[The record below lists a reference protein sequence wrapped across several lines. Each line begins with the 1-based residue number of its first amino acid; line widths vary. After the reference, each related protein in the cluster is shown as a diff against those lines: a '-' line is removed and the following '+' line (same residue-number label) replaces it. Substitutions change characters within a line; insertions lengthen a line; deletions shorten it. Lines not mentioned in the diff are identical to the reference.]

1 MAVAGSAAAQ
11 TTWRGLRFGMT
22 EAEARTQLGN
32 DAKRPSGLGAE
43 SNSKSEVYTGWLV
56 SLELQHIPGEARI
69 GFDKKAHRCAG
80 IYIELDPTKIID
92 GIEKQVSVKLLL
104 ESLENKYGHPFRI
117 EDGVQG
123 SKTITWRTSDQIV
136 EYHCISVEGV
146 PHLIIIRYE
155 PKTKDL

>member
-1 MAVAGSAAAQ
+1 MRNGWPYLFS
-11 TTWRGLRFGMT
+11 R
-22 EAEARTQLGN
+22 
-32 DAKRPSGLGAE
+32 DS
-43 SNSKSEVYTGWLV
+43 SKSLTLTCF
-56 SLELQHIPGEARI
+56 SIPSMIFVGSSSMYI
-69 GFDKKAHRCAG
+69 PAHRCAG